1 LNVSA
6 IARTIASVTRTVTA
20 APGPVTETENLYGVN
35 QSISQDILT
44 SLANPTISIT
54 KDDYMGTRP
63 LAVQLIGGNYSYLGF
78 LFTGGVGTFYVK
90 LPVWAN
96 LDSHPTIGYQ

>member
-1 LNVSA
+1 

-20 APGPVTETENLYGVN
+20 APGPVTETENLHGVN

-44 SLANPTISIT
+44 SLAKPTISIT

-63 LAVQLIGGNYSYLGF
+63 LAVQLIGGNYS
-78 LFTGGVGTFYVK
+78 
-90 LPVWAN
+90 
-96 LDSHPTIGYQ
+96 